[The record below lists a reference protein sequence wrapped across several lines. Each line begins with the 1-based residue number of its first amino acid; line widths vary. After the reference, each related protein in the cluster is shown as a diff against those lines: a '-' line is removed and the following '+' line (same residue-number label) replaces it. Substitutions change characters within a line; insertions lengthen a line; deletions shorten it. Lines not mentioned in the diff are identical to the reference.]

1 MDTTPLSE
9 ECKQS
14 PLSLPASRTRHK
26 VLKLQ
31 KSEDKFHTLLN
42 QQVLSKLLETRSMY
56 FGAQMDIC

>member
-1 MDTTPLSE
+1 MKSVNKVP
-9 ECKQS
+9 S
-14 PLSLPASRTRHK
+14 PSLPPGTRHK